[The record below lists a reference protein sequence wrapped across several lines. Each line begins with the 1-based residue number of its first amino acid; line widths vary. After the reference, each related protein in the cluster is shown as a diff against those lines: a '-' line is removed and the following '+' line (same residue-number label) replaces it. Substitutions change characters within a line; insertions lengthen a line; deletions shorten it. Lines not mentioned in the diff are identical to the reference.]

1 MRANA
6 RFAPTIMNTQGIVY
20 LAGAGPG
27 DPGLL
32 TIKAAQCLKKAD
44 VVVYDYLANPKFLD
58 LAPAKAKRIYVGKKG
73 ASHSKEQDEINDL
86 MIAEARRGRTV
97 VRLKGGDPFVFG
109 RGGEEAE
116 ALAEA
121 GVPFEIVPGVTSAIA
136 VPAYAGIPVT
146 HRHFGSA
153 VAIVT
158 GHEKDDEGAYAPDW
172 ESLVKIGNVVFLM
185 GFANLPKIV
194 SHLMAAGAASD
205 LPMAVIEWGTLPRQK
220 KAVGTLSSIV
230 AEVARLEIKPPTV
243 IVVGKIAALGEKLAW
258 FENKPLLGK
267 RIVVTRSRNQLS
279 EISRL
284 LEEKG
289 AEVIEM
295 PTIEIRPPS
304 SWKGLDQAIK
314 NFSRYDWVTFTSAN
328 GVASFFDRL
337 FKAKRDL
344 RHLGRVKIAAVGPAT
359 ARPMEARGLH
369 LDLVADEFRGEGLAR
384 KLIKSGVRG
393 KKILLVQA
401 KQARETLREELKKA
415 GARVTVVEAYRSA
428 APRISEFPKDI
439 DLVIFASSLTV
450 ENFVKISPLAPSL
463 KKRGLG
469 EISSACIG
477 PVTAKTAR
485 DLGLN
490 VVVVPKK
497 STMPD
502 LVKAIADYFTRR

>member
-1 MRANA
+1 MQKLG
-6 RFAPTIMNTQGIVY
+6 TVY

-73 ASHSKEQDEINDL
+73 ASHSKEQGEINDL
-86 MIAEARRGRTV
+86 MISEARRGRTV

-121 GVPFEIVPGVTSAIA
+121 GVAFEIVPGVTSAIA

-146 HRHFGSA
+146 HRHFGSS

-172 ESLVKIGNVVFLM
+172 EALVKIGNVVFLM

-194 SHLMAAGAASD
+194 SHLTAAGAPSD
-205 LPMAVIEWGTLPRQK
+205 LPVAVIEWGTLPRQK

-243 IVVGKIAALGEKLAW
+243 IVVGQVAALGEKLAW
-258 FENKPLLGK
+258 FEKKPLLGK

-284 LEEKG
+284 LEEQG

-304 SWKGLDQAIK
+304 SWTGLDTTLKKLPA
-314 NFSRYDWVTFTSAN
+314 YDWVAFTSAN
-328 GVASFFDRL
+328 GVSSFFERL
-337 FKAKRDL
+337 AKAKKDL
-344 RHLGRVKIAAVGPAT
+344 RHLSKVKIAVVGPAT
-359 ARPMEARGLH
+359 ARPIEARGLFP
-369 LDLVADEFRGEGLAR
+369 DLVADEFRGDGLAR
-384 KLIKSGVRG
+384 KMIRTGVRG

-415 GARVTVVEAYRSA
+415 GAKVTAVEAYRSA
-428 APRISEFPKDI
+428 APKISEFPDPI

-469 EISSACIG
+469 EISVACIG
-477 PVTAKTAR
+477 PVTAMTAR
-485 DLGLN
+485 ELGLN
-490 VVVVPKK
+490 VAVVPKK

-502 LVKAIADYFTRR
+502 LVNAIVDYFAKS